1 MKVVSNQKVFIA
13 VTCFLCMILSA
24 CSGDSEAEKSHG
36 ILGGSPASEALHSE
50 ETPTIYD
57 ITEQLQ
63 LANVSEYYE
72 LGEEIEIKSEFSD
85 ITKVISE
92 IYITKTFEED
102 MAEWNTVATGMED
115 VEAQDKTIT
124 NGFSIIYI
132 EGTVTNHADKEEIY
146 GLSSV
151 RIMRELDGALWG
163 IFKELGYSNLMGT
176 GKSAQ
181 ILKLQPGES
190 KEFRLGYLV
199 PDEYLDSPLY
209 VEVTGI
215 SGSEDYKV
223 IPFGEK

>member
-1 MKVVSNQKVFIA
+1 MKKKFLFITMLLMMA
-13 VTCFLCMILSA
+13 LSA
-24 CSGDSEAEKSHG
+24 CSSDSEAGKSHG
-36 ILGGSPASEALHSE
+36 AFVGSPASEALHSE

-72 LGEEIEIKSEFSD
+72 LGEEIEIKSELSD
-85 ITKVISE
+85 ITKVISG

-102 MAEWNTVATGMED
+102 VAEWNTVATGMED
-115 VEAQDKTIT
+115 IETQDKTIT

-132 EGTVTNHADKEEIY
+132 EGIVTNHADKEEIY

-151 RIMRELDGALWG
+151 RIMREQDGALWG

-215 SGSEDYKV
+215 SSSEDYKV